1 MSQVNLLQALAQSKC
16 PRCRK
21 GNIFQYSALNLTSF
35 HKMNTYCPHCEV
47 QLEPEPGFYQG
58 AMYVGYGFTVAVTVI
73 VSILLYYFFGNPSE
87 WIYIGIII
95 GIMTLA
101 IPLNYRY
108 SRVLYLYMF
117 GGIRFDKRFVQ

>member
-1 MSQVNLLQALAQSKC
+1 
-16 PRCRK
+16 
-21 GNIFQYSALNLTSF
+21 
-35 HKMNTYCPHCEV
+35 MNTYCPHCEV